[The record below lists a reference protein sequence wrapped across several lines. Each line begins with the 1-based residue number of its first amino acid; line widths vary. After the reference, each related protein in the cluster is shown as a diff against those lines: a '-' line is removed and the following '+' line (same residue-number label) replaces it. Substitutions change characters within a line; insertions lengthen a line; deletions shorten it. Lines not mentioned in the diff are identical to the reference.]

1 MTIAQ
6 RRRSSGVLFDVYG
19 TLCNIDTL
27 SHICGQVVDDPEAF
41 LRLWRA
47 KQLEYSFIRT
57 LVDDYAEFGQVT
69 WDALDYAA
77 ATYGVSLEHSD
88 RRHLMHAWLTMPLHD
103 DVRPALER
111 LAQLPITR
119 AVLSNGSRSMLQRLL
134 THHDLHGL
142 LPHVFSSEA
151 VQVYKPHPQV
161 YLYAA
166 EQLRMSPSEL
176 LLVSSNGFDLVGAA
190 HAGLCVCR
198 VNRAGLPLDPLGIE
212 PDVAV
217 ESLGQL
223 VDHLSMG
230 RG

>member
-6 RRRSSGVLFDVYG
+6 QRRSTGVLFDVYG

-27 SHICGQVVDDPEAF
+27 SHVCGDLTADPNGF
-41 LRLWRA
+41 LRLWRS

-77 ATYGVSLEHSD
+77 AIHGVTLEHAD
-88 RRHLMHAWLTMPLHD
+88 RRRLMHAWLSLPLYD

-111 LAQLPITR
+111 LAQVQITC
-119 AVLSNGSRSMLQRLL
+119 AVLSNGSRRMLQRLL

-142 LPHVFSSEA
+142 LPHVYSSEA

-176 LLVSSNGFDLVGAA
+176 LLVSSNGFDLAGAA
-190 HAGLCVCR
+190 HVGVRTCR
-198 VNRAGLPLDPLGIE
+198 VNRAGLPLDQLGIE
-212 PDVAV
+212 PDFAV
-217 ESLGQL
+217 ESLDTL
-223 VDHLSMG
+223 VDRLASSTG
-230 RG
+230 